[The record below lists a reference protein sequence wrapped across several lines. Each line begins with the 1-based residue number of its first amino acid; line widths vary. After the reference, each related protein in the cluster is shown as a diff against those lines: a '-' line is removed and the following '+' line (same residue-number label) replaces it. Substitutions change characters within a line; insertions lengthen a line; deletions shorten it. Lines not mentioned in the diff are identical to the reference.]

1 KMGWRGT
8 QPAVADR
15 WFASSQIHHGC
26 GCRLIAKHKLDKMLV
41 CAVTGELV
49 DRDRNAAQ
57 NLRDWP
63 DHASCG
69 SVGATAPFVPGPSSD
84 GTGGG
89 SDALGTWRAD
99 VRPLPRRCAFRG
111 EARTEPGNGRGTPRK
126 GATSS
131 GLTRVHSVATERPGV
146 SRRRRYR
153 TRTSTA
159 TSRQQVSASKPQ
171 QPARLTVRAVRRPG

>member
-1 KMGWRGT
+1 KSMGRRAFRRSVSDAALGRIRPQLSYKMAWRGSEPT
-8 QPAVADR
+8 VADR

-63 DHASCG
+63 DIASQSG
-69 SVGATAPFVPGPSSD
+69 VVDAAAPFVPGPWSPD
-84 GTGGG
+84 PGTGGG
-89 SDALGTWRAD
+89 SDAEALGTWRAD
-99 VRPLPRRCAFRG
+99 VRPLPRRCAVRG
-111 EARTEPGNGRGTPRK
+111 EARTEPGNGRGTPSR

-131 GLTRVHSVATERPGV
+131 GLDSSSLCGNG
-146 SRRRRYR
+146 YR
-153 TRTSTA
+153 AQRI
-159 TSRQQVSASKPQ
+159 
-171 QPARLTVRAVRRPG
+171 